1 MNMADKCMS
10 YSSVFVVDSGT
21 ISPPPLPPKPG
32 LTRMKTRRNH
42 LVQKTLIVL
51 VLLSFCGLAVEGYFI
66 YNLYINGDQPKT
78 AAEQGDHINP
88 IPVTRK
94 PKPPTILV
102 PPKPLAH
109 LAARNNPENEGIMKW
124 NDDGQSLLYKLE
136 YRDGKL
142 IIQEGGYYYVYSKLT
157 YGAEGHFSQTVEK
170 NTTRYLGGSIK
181 LLEYRR
187 HDLNSAN
194 KGSMRNSYLGGVF
207 HLYKGDAVFV
217 HVKKGS
223 SVNLSNAAN
232 NFFGMFML

>member
-1 MNMADKCMS
+1 
-10 YSSVFVVDSGT
+10 
-21 ISPPPLPPKPG
+21 
-32 LTRMKTRRNH
+32 
-42 LVQKTLIVL
+42 
-51 VLLSFCGLAVEGYFI
+51 
-66 YNLYINGDQPKT
+66 
-78 AAEQGDHINP
+78 
-88 IPVTRK
+88 
-94 PKPPTILV
+94 
-102 PPKPLAH
+102 
-109 LAARNNPENEGIMKW
+109 MKW

-142 IIQEGGYYYVYSKLT
+142 IIQEEGYYYVYSKLT

-187 HDLNSAN
+187 HNLNLTN
-194 KGSMRNSYLGGVF
+194 TGSMRSSYLGGVF